1 MPDISDRD
9 RRLGRA
15 VLFVHQQDG
24 LVADRLVRAEL
35 ETLFLAGRAMDFAAR
50 LREHGQHLTPALAIH
65 YAKLAAIGLGELGIR
80 VLPVLKAV
88 GVVDFAIRDG
98 KLPWIEE
105 YVGLSAPVVAQTLAV
120 LEALDPSEAERA
132 VLHSVEVASWAPL
145 TEAQHLEQIA
155 RRGFADSTASGGL
168 RLAKAAGVNKRVH
181 SSELGE
187 DVVFNPYVW
196 GSNQIPIAR
205 FLRSLPPGE
214 RDALLGICEQ
224 ASDRP
229 GLALPALAGFS
240 PAVVASARKVGLVQ
254 AATVK
259 SSANPITSQTYVF
272 SPLLEDKDNLLATTE
287 ALHQRKLFVAHILFG
302 HEKALAGRGV
312 VRDPVVLVEA
322 LLRKGWVGP
331 ASNIETD
338 YHLLEAAGIVQ
349 VEEVGGGQ
357 ALLKLVKREIVEGG
371 LGWLHQTVTGGGADA
386 LPKLLRAPGDFVT
399 PERDRAGLPDDDAAA
414 ELARATVLRLREE
427 VQRAT
432 RLDSP
437 LP

>member
-1 MPDISDRD
+1 MPDISNRD

-15 VLFVHQQDG
+15 VLFVHQQAG
-24 LVADRLVRAEL
+24 LVADPLVRAEL

-50 LREHGQHLTPALAIH
+50 LREHGQDLTPALAVQ
-65 YAKLAAIGLGELGIR
+65 YARLAGIGPGELGIR
-80 VLPVLKAV
+80 VLPVLKSV
-88 GVVDFAIRDG
+88 GVADFAVQDG
-98 KLPWIEE
+98 HLTWIEE

-120 LEALDPSEAERA
+120 LEALGPSVAERA
-132 VLHSVEVASWAPL
+132 VLHSVEIACWAPL
-145 TEAQHLEQIA
+145 TEAQHLEQLT
-155 RRGFADSTASGGL
+155 RRGFADNMASGGL

-181 SSELGE
+181 ASELGE

-196 GSNQIPIAR
+196 GSSQVPIAR
-205 FLRSLPPGE
+205 FLRSLPPAE

-259 SSANPITSQTYVF
+259 SSANPIASQTYVF
-272 SPLLEDKDNLLATTE
+272 SPLLEDEDNLLATTE

-302 HEKALAGRGV
+302 HEKALASRGV

-331 ASNIETD
+331 ASNIESD

-349 VEEVGGGQ
+349 VEEVAGGR

-371 LGWLHQTVTGGGADA
+371 LGWLRQTVSGGGAGVV
-386 LPKLLRAPGDFVT
+386 PKLLRAPEAFVT
-399 PERDRAGLPDDDAAA
+399 PERDRASLPDAAA
-414 ELARATVLRLREE
+414 ADELTRATVLRLREE
-427 VQRAT
+427 AQRAA

>member
-1 MPDISDRD
+1 MSTVSDRD

-24 LVADRLVRAEL
+24 LADPLVRAEL

-50 LREHGQHLTPALAIH
+50 LREHGQHLTTARAVG
-65 YAKLAAIGLGELGIR
+65 YAKLAGIGVGELGIR
-80 VLPVLKAV
+80 VLPVLKAA
-88 GVVDFAIRDG
+88 GVVDFAIRDR
-98 KLPWIEE
+98 KLIWIEE
-105 YVGLSAPVVAQTLAV
+105 YVGLSAPVIAQTLAV
-120 LEALDPSEAERA
+120 LEALGPSEAERA
-132 VLHSVEVASWAPL
+132 VLHSVEIASWAPL
-145 TEAQHLEQIA
+145 TEAQHLEQLA
-155 RRGFADSTASGGL
+155 GRGFVDHMATKGL
-168 RLAKAAGVNKRVH
+168 SLAKAAGVNKRVY
-181 SSELGE
+181 SSELRE

-196 GSNQIPIAR
+196 GSNQVPIAR
-205 FLRSLPPGE
+205 FLHSLPPAE

-229 GLALPALAGFS
+229 GLALPALAGSS
-240 PAVVASARKVGLVQ
+240 PALVASARKVGLIQ

-259 SSANPITSQTYVF
+259 SSANPIASQTYVF
-272 SPLLEDKDNLLATTE
+272 SPLLEGEDNLLVTTE

-312 VRDPVVLVEA
+312 VRNPVVLVEA

-331 ASNIETD
+331 ATNIESD

-349 VEEVGGGQ
+349 VEEVSGGR

-371 LGWLHQTVTGGGADA
+371 LGWLHQTVGGDEGGAV
-386 LPKLLRAPGDFVT
+386 PKLLRAPGDFVT
-399 PERDRAGLPDDDAAA
+399 PERDRANLPDDAAA
-414 ELARATVLRLREE
+414 AELTRAAVLRLREE

-437 LP
+437 LA